1 MNLNQDT
8 EVLEEGPIGNL
19 WTSAKYKLSKL
30 GTITKGGKY
39 FGKKKL
45 TADAEAQLNA
55 AIERLNKDVKQG
67 AVLSLRSLDKI
78 IKTNCPDFPNVK
90 EQDKFQ
96 QGVNMIGGTYDSIVA
111 ATKKNPGDEGYLP
124 IDIANELIGGLR
136 LYVEKMIDYDL
147 SSVYRMFKE
156 AEGDAPNQPLGGKGQ
171 SKTIGVYQSKKLP
184 IALILA
190 GIGLKGLEWL
200 INYFADG
207 TELVTVL
214 KDASQTTKPGEGLTQ
229 FLQRATNIDL
239 GPNAPSENMT
249 KALTKIGGG
258 NLETGM
264 KNISTL
270 FTNNGGG
277 DPVTQANQIA
287 QLANGKTTIGE
298 MFNTAS
304 KTFGSGAGGQN
315 LFSIKGVASA
325 IIKKAAVQTVK
336 SAGVTSALKPL
347 APWLG
352 GLGIA
357 AVAAGVTVLALR
369 QKGLKSSRMQV
380 LNDLLQRLQDVAGE
394 EILEPIGQEPEQA
407 GSTTSQDA
415 TQTTTPLAP
424 GDNKKPSDPKAQ
436 SKLDIANF
444 FKNIGKIK
452 KAGLA
457 EAKNLSLDSDLGF
470 KKGQIKIVKNMV
482 DQLVQI
488 KKDLIILKRSKDSK
502 LAELSSTVLAN
513 PVFSEVKLKKLFT
526 SPDVKTLKTFFI
538 NFVETGNRVDLFAV
552 NEAADTNDA
561 NRKVFLTNYKKF
573 LQDLYKVHQYLRYKG
588 KK

>member
-1 MNLNQDT
+1 MNLNQDI
-8 EVLEEGPIGNL
+8 EVLEEGPIGDL
-19 WTSAKYKLSKL
+19 WTSAKYKLSRL
-30 GTITKGGKY
+30 GSITKGGKY

-96 QGVNMIGGTYDSIVA
+96 QGVDMIAATYDSIVA
-111 ATKKNPGDEGYLP
+111 ATKKAPTDKGYLP
-124 IDIANELIGGLR
+124 IDIANELIGGMR

-147 SSVYRMFKE
+147 ASVYRMFKE
-156 AEGDAPNQPLGGKGQ
+156 AEGDAPNQPLGGKGVSQ
-171 SKTIGVYQSKKLP
+171 TIGVYKSKKLP
-184 IALILA
+184 VALILS

-207 TELVTVL
+207 TELVTTL
-214 KDASQTTKPGEGLTQ
+214 KDASAATKPGEGVTQ
-229 FLQRATNIDL
+229 FLQRTTNIDL
-239 GPNAPSENMT
+239 GPNAPADNLT

-270 FTNNGGG
+270 FVNNGAG
-277 DPVTQANQIA
+277 DPINQANQLA
-287 QLANGKTTIGE
+287 QLASSKSTIGDA
-298 MFNTAS
+298 FNTAA
-304 KTFGSGAGGQN
+304 KTFGSGSGGQN
-315 LFSIKGVASA
+315 LFSVKGVASV
-325 IIKKAAVQTVK
+325 IIKKAATQTVK
-336 SAGVTSALKPL
+336 TAGTTAFLKPL

-357 AVAAGVTVLALR
+357 AIAAGVTVLALR

-394 EILEPIGQEPEQA
+394 EVLAPAEQDGGISGGVPGQTDGTQ
-407 GSTTSQDA
+407 GGTTQGN
-415 TQTTTPLAP
+415 TQTPT
-424 GDNKKPSDPKAQ
+424 DPKAKT
-436 SKLDIANF
+436 KLDIANF

-452 KAGLA
+452 KSGLA

-470 KKGQIKIVKNMV
+470 KKGQVKLVKLMM
-482 DQLVQI
+482 DQLIQI
-488 KKDLIILKRSKDSK
+488 KKDLIVLKRSKDTK
-502 LAELSSTVLAN
+502 LAELATNVLAN
-513 PVFSEVKLKKLFT
+513 PVFSEVKLKKLFA
-526 SPDVKTLKTFFI
+526 SKDVNKLKTFFI

-552 NEAADTNDA
+552 NEAEDSNDA

-573 LQDLYKVHQYLRYKG
+573 LQDLYKVHQYLRYKR

>member
-8 EVLEEGPIGNL
+8 GVLEEGPIGDL
-19 WTSAKYKLSKL
+19 WTSAKYKLSRL
-30 GTITKGGKY
+30 GSITKGGKY

-45 TADAEAQLNA
+45 TADAEAQLDA

-78 IKTNCPDFPNVK
+78 IKTNSPDFPNIK
-90 EQDKFQ
+90 EPEKFQ
-96 QGVNMIGGTYDSIVA
+96 QGVDMIGATYDSIVA
-111 ATKKNPGDEGYLP
+111 ATKKNPDDKGYLP
-124 IDIANELIGGLR
+124 IDIANELIAGLR

-184 IALILA
+184 VALILA

-200 INYFADG
+200 INYFAEG
-207 TELVTVL
+207 TELVTVM
-214 KDASQTTKPGEGLTQ
+214 KDASQATKPGEGLTQ

-239 GPNAPSENMT
+239 GPNAPSENMI
-249 KALTKIGGG
+249 KALTKVGGG
-258 NLETGM
+258 SLETGM
-264 KNISTL
+264 QNISTL
-270 FTNNGGG
+270 FVNNGAG
-277 DPVTQANQIA
+277 DPITQANQIA
-287 QLANGKTTIGE
+287 ELATNKGTISD

-304 KTFGSGAGGQN
+304 QTFGSGSGGQN

-325 IIKKAAVQTVK
+325 IIKKAATQTVK
-336 SAGVTSALKPL
+336 SAGVTAALKPL

-394 EILEPIGQEPEQA
+394 EVLTPIGQEPEQGGTA
-407 GSTTSQDA
+407 TSDT
-415 TQTTTPLAP
+415 TQTTTPVTP

-436 SKLDIANF
+436 SKLNIASF

-452 KAGLA
+452 KSGLS

-470 KKGQIKIVKNMV
+470 KKGQVKIVKLML
-482 DQLVQI
+482 DQLIQI
-488 KKDLIILKRSKDSK
+488 KKDLNKLKRSKDTK
-502 LAELSSTVLAN
+502 LGELANNVLLN
-513 PVFSEVKLKKLFT
+513 PVFSEVKLNKLFS
-526 SPDVKTLKTFFI
+526 SPDMKKLKTFFI

-552 NEAADTNDA
+552 NEAEDTNDN
-561 NRKVFLTNYKKF
+561 NRKIFLTNYKKF

>member
-8 EVLEEGPIGNL
+8 EVLEEGPIGDL
-19 WTSAKYKLSKL
+19 WTSAKYKLSRL
-30 GTITKGGKY
+30 GSITKGGKY

-45 TADAEAQLNA
+45 TADAEAQLDA

-78 IKTNCPDFPNVK
+78 IKTNSPDFPNIK
-90 EQDKFQ
+90 EPEKFQ
-96 QGVNMIGGTYDSIVA
+96 QGVDMIGATYDSIVA
-111 ATKKNPGDEGYLP
+111 ATKKNPDDKGYLP
-124 IDIANELIGGLR
+124 IDIANELIAGLR

-184 IALILA
+184 VALILA

-200 INYFADG
+200 INYFAEG
-207 TELVTVL
+207 TELVTVM
-214 KDASQTTKPGEGLTQ
+214 KDASQATKPGEGLTQ

-239 GPNAPSENMT
+239 GPNAPSENMI
-249 KALTKIGGG
+249 KALTKVGGG
-258 NLETGM
+258 SLETGM
-264 KNISTL
+264 QNISTL
-270 FTNNGGG
+270 FVNNGAG
-277 DPVTQANQIA
+277 DPITQANQIA
-287 QLANGKTTIGE
+287 ELATNKGTISD

-304 KTFGSGAGGQN
+304 QTFGSGSGGQN

-325 IIKKAAVQTVK
+325 IIKKAATQTVK
-336 SAGVTSALKPL
+336 SAGVTAALKPL

-394 EILEPIGQEPEQA
+394 EVLTPIGQEPEQGGA
-407 GSTTSQDA
+407 TTSDT
-415 TQTTTPLAP
+415 TQTTTPVTP

-436 SKLDIANF
+436 SKLNIASF

-452 KAGLA
+452 KSGLS

-470 KKGQIKIVKNMV
+470 KKGQVKIVKLML
-482 DQLVQI
+482 DQLIQI
-488 KKDLIILKRSKDSK
+488 KKDLNKLKRSKDTK
-502 LAELSSTVLAN
+502 LGELANNVLLN
-513 PVFSEVKLKKLFT
+513 PVFSEVKLNKLFS
-526 SPDVKTLKTFFI
+526 SPDMKKLKTFFI

-552 NEAADTNDA
+552 NEAEDTNDN
-561 NRKVFLTNYKKF
+561 NRKIFLTNYKKF

>member
-8 EVLEEGPIGNL
+8 EVLEEGPIGDL
-19 WTSAKYKLSKL
+19 WTSAKYKLSRL
-30 GTITKGGKY
+30 GSITKGGKY

-45 TADAEAQLNA
+45 TADAEAQLDA

-78 IKTNCPDFPNVK
+78 IKTNSPDFPNIK
-90 EQDKFQ
+90 EPEKFQ
-96 QGVNMIGGTYDSIVA
+96 QGVDMIGATYDSIVA
-111 ATKKNPGDEGYLP
+111 ATKKNPDDKGYLP
-124 IDIANELIGGLR
+124 IDIANELIAGLR

-184 IALILA
+184 VALILA

-200 INYFADG
+200 INYFAEG
-207 TELVTVL
+207 TELVTVM
-214 KDASQTTKPGEGLTQ
+214 KDASQATKPGEGLTQ

-239 GPNAPSENMT
+239 GPNAPSENMI
-249 KALTKIGGG
+249 KALTKVGGG
-258 NLETGM
+258 SLETGM
-264 KNISTL
+264 QNISTL
-270 FTNNGGG
+270 FVNNGAG
-277 DPVTQANQIA
+277 DPITQANQIA
-287 QLANGKTTIGE
+287 ELATNKGTISD

-304 KTFGSGAGGQN
+304 QTFGSGSGGQN

-325 IIKKAAVQTVK
+325 IIKKAATQTVK
-336 SAGVTSALKPL
+336 SAGVTAALKPL

-394 EILEPIGQEPEQA
+394 EVLTPIGQEPEQGGTA
-407 GSTTSQDA
+407 TSDT
-415 TQTTTPLAP
+415 TQTTTPVTP

-436 SKLDIANF
+436 SKLNIASF

-452 KAGLA
+452 KSGLS

-470 KKGQIKIVKNMV
+470 KKGQVKIVKLML
-482 DQLVQI
+482 DQLIQI
-488 KKDLIILKRSKDSK
+488 KKDLNKLKRSKDTK
-502 LAELSSTVLAN
+502 LGELANNVLLN
-513 PVFSEVKLKKLFT
+513 PVFSEVKLNKLFS
-526 SPDVKTLKTFFI
+526 SPDMKKLKTFFI

-552 NEAADTNDA
+552 NEAEDTNDN
-561 NRKVFLTNYKKF
+561 NRKIFLTNYKKF